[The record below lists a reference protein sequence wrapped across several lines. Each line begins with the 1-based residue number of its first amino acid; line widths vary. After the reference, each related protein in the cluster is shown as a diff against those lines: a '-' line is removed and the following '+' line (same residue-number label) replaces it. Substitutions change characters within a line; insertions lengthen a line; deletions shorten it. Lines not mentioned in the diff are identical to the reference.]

1 MTETDMGNGKDQDKV
16 MDGMDK
22 GLKVE
27 EDLRVQAQCTKDLD
41 QIIWR
46 VGHTQ
51 WVDQVKDQE
60 WACLNKEIK

>member
-1 MTETDMGNGKDQDKV
+1 MTETDMGNGKDQGKV

-22 GLKVE
+22 GLKAE
-27 EDLRVQAQCTKDLD
+27 EDLRDQAQCIKDLD
-41 QIIWR
+41 PIIWK

-60 WACLNKEIK
+60 WACLNQEIK